1 VPIFCSPET
10 CAISSTLDH
19 TNYLAFFLA
28 WGLVL
33 IGPFKKT
40 KGGFTHVF
48 VVVDKFTKWIKA
60 KSAASITV
68 PNAVEFVKEIMYW
81 LGVPNNI
88 ITVNETQ
95 FTAREFKDFCVNS
108 GIKINYA
115 SVSQPQS
122 NDQVEHSNG
131 MIL

>member
-1 VPIFCSPET
+1 
-10 CAISSTLDH
+10 
-19 TNYLAFFLA
+19 
-28 WGLVL
+28 L

-40 KGGFTHVF
+40 KGGSTHVF

-88 ITVNETQ
+88 ITVNGTQ
-95 FTAREFKDFCVNS
+95 FIAREFKDFRVDS